1 MADRDPDLV
10 FYFPLVTITRPVIL
24 SENGGW
30 QNRVDIRVLTTDP
43 QLQNIIGKY
52 QIIDYINQDAALRK
66 TFVTYI
72 LEFGTISNEYQF
84 KEQPLYVTPKS
95 SEFRR
100 ITDGTG
106 EFAFSNG
113 YIYLSIAVEN
123 KDAVRALVYL
133 TRPNV
138 LDNI

>member
-1 MADRDPDLV
+1 MADRNPDLV
-10 FYFPLVTITRPVIL
+10 FYFPLATITRPVVL

-30 QNRVDIRVLTTDP
+30 QNRVDIRVLTADP
-43 QLQNIIGKY
+43 QLKNVIGKY

-84 KEQPLYVTPKS
+84 KEQPLYVSPKS
-95 SEFRR
+95 TEFRR
-100 ITDGTG
+100 ITDATG

-123 KDAVRALVYL
+123 KDAVRALVYFN
-133 TRPNV
+133 TN
-138 LDNI
+138 